1 MNYPVPNKT
10 ADYRLTII
18 VPIYN
23 EAENMERLEREL
35 AAYLAKAAVKSCVLF
50 VNDGSTDGSLELL
63 KPIANRHD
71 DFFYI
76 SFERNAG
83 LSAAIKA
90 GIDYAW
96 SDYVGYIDADL
107 QTTPDDFDLLVP
119 YLPDYALVTGIR
131 AERKD
136 TFVKKMSSKIA
147 NGFRRRMTHDNIA
160 DTGCPL
166 KVIRTEVAR
175 QIPFFKGMHRFLPAL
190 VMLQQEQVKQ
200 VPVRHFP
207 RMAGQAKFNLTN
219 RLVAPFVD
227 CFAYRWMAKRYIRY
241 RVAERKL

>member
-1 MNYPVPNKT
+1 MNKT
-10 ADYRLTII
+10 SQYQFTIV
-18 VPIYN
+18 VPVYN
-23 EAENMERLEREL
+23 EEDNMQALEERLS
-35 AAYLAKAAVKSCVLF
+35 AYLPTALCPTCVLF
-50 VNDGSTDGSLELL
+50 VNDGSKDRSLACIQQICARQ
-63 KPIANRHD
+63 K
-71 DFFYI
+71 DFYYLDFQK
-76 SFERNAG
+76 NCG

-90 GIDYAW
+90 GIDYTD
-96 SDYVGYIDADL
+96 SPYVGYIDADL

-119 YLPDYALVTGIR
+119 HLKDYALVTGIR
-131 AERKD
+131 AARQD
-136 TFVKKMSSKIA
+136 SFVKKMSSKIA
-147 NGFRRRMTHDNIA
+147 NGFRRRMTHDGIA

-175 QIPFFKGMHRFLPAL
+175 EIPFFKGMHRFLPAL

-200 VPVRHFP
+200 IPVRHFP

-241 RVAERKL
+241 RVGESKI

>member
-1 MNYPVPNKT
+1 MNVPTPNMT
-10 ADYRLTII
+10 ARYKLTII

-23 EAENMERLEREL
+23 EKENMERLEREL
-35 AAYLAKAAVKSCVLF
+35 GAYLQKAAVKSCVLF

-63 KPIANRHD
+63 KPIAARHD

-119 YLPDYALVTGIR
+119 HLKDYALVTGIR
-131 AERKD
+131 AARQD
-136 TFVKKMSSKIA
+136 SFVKKMSSKIA
-147 NGFRRRMTHDNIA
+147 NGFRRRMTHDGIA

-175 QIPFFKGMHRFLPAL
+175 EIPFFKGMHRFLPAL

-200 VPVRHFP
+200 IPVRHFP

-241 RVAERKL
+241 RVGESKI